1 MSVTFDANHTIS
13 KLTLVDEFGPW
24 ILVRHRIQREYISAY
39 YRDTDI
45 AQPEEDFEDRLKLYA
60 L

>member
-1 MSVTFDANHTIS
+1 MPITVT
-13 KLTLVDEFGPW
+13 KLTFVDEFGPW

-45 AQPEEDFEDRLKLYA
+45 SQPEEDFEDRLKLYA

>member
-1 MSVTFDANHTIS
+1 MLVNFDAHYSVT
-13 KLTLVDEFGPW
+13 KLTLVDEFAPW
-24 ILVRHRIQREYISAY
+24 ILDRHRIQREYISAY

>member
-1 MSVTFDANHTIS
+1 MLVTFNAYSVT
-13 KLTLVDEFGPW
+13 KLTLVVEFGPW
-24 ILVRHRIQREYISAY
+24 VLDRHRIQREYISAY

>member
-1 MSVTFDANHTIS
+1 MLVPFHAHYSVS
-13 KLTLVDEFGPW
+13 RLTLADEFGPW
-24 ILVRHRIQREYISAY
+24 ILERHRIQREYISAY